1 MMKIPFRLAVALVP
15 AFCIPSAPAQTQSAP
30 TFSVT
35 SIRQNLSDPGGST
48 CRPDQMEATPNGFH
62 MTACPLL
69 IALAVAYVPTDSR
82 DPLGFIFNDRVLN
95 APDWLMTRRYDI
107 EARID
112 DADAA
117 AWKDPARRKQM
128 LRVRMQSLLA
138 DRCKLVVHREMKDKS
153 AYALVVAKNGP
164 KLQPAESTDPAAIRA
179 KHPDA
184 MAIPGLGGMFGP
196 GQGPG
201 DHVMYGASM
210 GTLAIVLSADAGKPV
225 IDKTGLTGAYDIH
238 IKGMQTAEH
247 SLNAANANAD
257 TGNSIFF
264 VVQDQLGL
272 KLESQK
278 NQVETLVID
287 HIEQPSP
294 N

>member
-1 MMKIPFRLAVALVP
+1 VIKIPFCLAVALVP
-15 AFCIPSAPAQTQSAP
+15 ALCIPPSPAQTQSAP
-30 TFSVT
+30 AFSVA
-35 SIRQNLSDPGGST
+35 SIRENLSGSGGST

-62 MTACPLL
+62 MTGCPLL
-69 IALAVAYVPTDSR
+69 IALAVAYVPADR
-82 DPLGFIFNDRVLN
+82 HDPLGFIFNDRVLN
-95 APDWLMTRRYDI
+95 APDWFKTKRYDI

-112 DADAA
+112 DNDAA

-138 DRCKLVVHREMKDKS
+138 DRCKLVLHREMKEKS

-164 KLQPAESTDPAAIRA
+164 KLQPAESTDPAVIRA

-201 DHVMYGASM
+201 DHVMYGTSM
-210 GTLAIVLSADAGKPV
+210 DTLAILLSADAGRPV
-225 IDKTGLTGAYDIH
+225 VDKTGLTGAYDIH
-238 IKGMQTAEH
+238 IKGMQAAEH
-247 SLNAANANAD
+247 PDNADAD
-257 TGNSIFF
+257 TGNSIFI

-278 NQVETLVID
+278 SQVETLVID